1 MKDMARDYVKE
12 SKAYYG
18 RGPYS
23 GVTAEQQKH
32 RREKAAR
39 AVARSKLKKEG
50 AVKRGQDVDHKNGNA
65 QDNRRSNLRATSRH
79 ANRSRNK
86 K

>member
-1 MKDMARDYVKE
+1 MARDYVKE

-23 GVTAEQQKH
+23 GVTTEQQKH
-32 RREKAAR
+32 RREKAGRAAAR
-39 AVARSKLKKEG
+39 AKLMKEG
-50 AVKRGQDVDHKNGNA
+50 AVKKGQDVDHKNGNA
-65 QDNRRSNLRATSRH
+65 QDNRRSNLKATSKH
-79 ANRSRNK
+79 ANRARNK

>member
-1 MKDMARDYVKE
+1 MARDYVKE

-32 RREKAAR
+32 RREKAGRASAR
-39 AVARSKLKKEG
+39 ATLKKAG
-50 AVKRGQDVDHKNGNA
+50 AVKKGQDVDHKNGNA
-65 QDNRRSNLRATSRH
+65 QDNRRSNLQATSKH
-79 ANRSRNK
+79 YNRAKNK

>member
-1 MKDMARDYVKE
+1 MARDYVKE

-23 GVTAEQQKH
+23 GVTAEQKKH
-32 RREKAAR
+32 RREKAGRAAAR
-39 AVARSKLKKEG
+39 ATLKKEG
-50 AVKRGQDVDHKNGNA
+50 AVKKGQDVDHKDGNA
-65 QDNRRSNLRATSRH
+65 QNNRRSNLQATSKH
-79 ANRSRNK
+79 YNRAKNK